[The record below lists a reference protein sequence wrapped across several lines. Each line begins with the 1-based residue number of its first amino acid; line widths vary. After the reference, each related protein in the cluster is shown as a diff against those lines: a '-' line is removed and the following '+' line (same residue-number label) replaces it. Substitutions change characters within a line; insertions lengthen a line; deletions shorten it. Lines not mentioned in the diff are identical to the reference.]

1 LNSTSDERPRVYSGE
16 IRQIILKIYWERDHV
31 ERILSVADFRLERW
45 REKYLMRIRTTARW
59 MLASMAVAL
68 AMVIVIRLSF
78 GPRERMANALQA
90 TGRWSFALFWLA
102 TVAGPLRTL
111 FGPTF
116 KSLAQHARD
125 LGLCYASAHLIHLG
139 LVVWMFVVSVPDLT
153 RQFVIFF
160 GAGVFWTYLLAALS
174 FGPVSGAVGARV
186 ARVLRI
192 IGVEYI
198 TLVFFVDF
206 NKDPIGSPARI
217 AYYAPFLA
225 LTVAGPLLRLA
236 ALAKRRIYPPSLV
249 TS

>member
-1 LNSTSDERPRVYSGE
+1 MRRSLNSTSDERLLLVGASS
-16 IRQIILKIYWERDHV
+16 LKIYWERDRAK
-31 ERILSVADFRLERW
+31 RILSVAGFRPERW
-45 REKYLMRIRTTARW
+45 REKYLMRIRTTSQW

-116 KSLAQHARD
+116 KPLAQRARD
-125 LGLCYASAHLIHLG
+125 LGLCYASAHLVHLG
-139 LVVWMFVVSVPDLT
+139 LVVWMYVVSVPDLT
-153 RQFVIFF
+153 RPFVIFL
-160 GAGVFWTYLLAALS
+160 GAGYFWTYLLAALS

-206 NKDPIGSPARI
+206 NKDPISSPGRI

-236 ALAKRRIYPPSLV
+236 ALAKRLIYPPTVAPL
-249 TS
+249 

>member
-1 LNSTSDERPRVYSGE
+1 
-16 IRQIILKIYWERDHV
+16 
-31 ERILSVADFRLERW
+31 
-45 REKYLMRIRTTARW
+45 MRIRTTAQW

-78 GPRERMANALQA
+78 GPRERMVNALQA

-116 KSLAQHARD
+116 KTLAQRARD
-125 LGLCYASAHLIHLG
+125 LGLCYASAHLVHLG

-174 FGPVSGAVGARV
+174 FAPVSGAVGAKV

-206 NKDPIGSPARI
+206 NKNPIGSPGRI

-236 ALAKRRIYPPSLV
+236 ALAKRLIYPTRLPQS
-249 TS
+249 S